1 MRAKTARVAAA
12 LIALTC
18 WTGIGIDFAVRFGQA
33 HQVVSAFWSLM
44 GVFTIFANLAIAVA
58 MTLAAFGRRL
68 SAIISGG
75 LTLAIVL
82 VAVIYAAL
90 LAGLH
95 PLTETA
101 QVGSLILHKVV
112 PAEMLLYWLFLI
124 EHRRLGWLAP
134 WMWLLFPA
142 TYLGYALVR
151 GSFEGRY
158 PYPFIDIGKIGLE
171 RALSNSAAIGAAFV
185 FGGYLLVFVDRRLGS
200 KHTTG

>member
-1 MRAKTARVAAA
+1 MRVKTARIAAA

-18 WTGIGIDFAVRFGQA
+18 WTGIGVDFAVRFGQA
-33 HQVVSAFWSLM
+33 HQVGAAFWSLVS
-44 GVFTIFANLAIAVA
+44 VFTISANLAIAVA
-58 MTLAAFGRRL
+58 MTLAAFGRPL

-101 QVGSLILHKVV
+101 QAGSLILHKVV
-112 PAEMLLYWLFLI
+112 PSEMLLYWLFLV
-124 EHRRLGWLAP
+124 EHRRLGWSAP

-171 RALSNSAAIGAAFV
+171 RALSNSVAIGAAFV

-200 KHTTG
+200 KRTTG